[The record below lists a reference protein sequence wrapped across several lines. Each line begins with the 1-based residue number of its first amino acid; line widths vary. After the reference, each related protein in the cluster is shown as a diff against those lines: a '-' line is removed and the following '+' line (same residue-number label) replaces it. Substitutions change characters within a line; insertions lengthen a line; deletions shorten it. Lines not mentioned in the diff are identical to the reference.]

1 MKTAVRILSSLVI
14 ALIVALVL
22 DEFSFDKFSKKIIR
36 ISGSR
41 ATVVRTVEKT
51 FSLEGMDKNDIYVFE
66 AVFFENY
73 RGSLTLHVSLNETR
87 IISFAPRKKV
97 QRLDFA
103 ASSLQTGIS
112 SSRRRRNFSILSPDG
127 RS

>member
-1 MKTAVRILSSLVI
+1 MKTALRILSSLVI

-22 DEFSFDKFSKKIIR
+22 DEFSFDKFSKRIIR
-36 ISGSR
+36 ISGNR
-41 ATVVRTVEKT
+41 ATVVRTVERT
-51 FSLEGMDKNDIYVFE
+51 FSLEGVEKNDTYIFE

-73 RGSLTLHVSLNETR
+73 RGGLTLHVSLNEAR